1 MMSSM
6 FLSSNSLLFLSKDHS
21 RTQFTRLFVSVL
33 RETDNTVNNY
43 SQVEIFFVN
52 LFLNV
57 NTQNEMK
64 YF

>member
-6 FLSSNSLLFLSKDHS
+6 FLSSNSLFLSKDHS

-57 NTQNEMK
+57 NTQHEMK
-64 YF
+64 YY